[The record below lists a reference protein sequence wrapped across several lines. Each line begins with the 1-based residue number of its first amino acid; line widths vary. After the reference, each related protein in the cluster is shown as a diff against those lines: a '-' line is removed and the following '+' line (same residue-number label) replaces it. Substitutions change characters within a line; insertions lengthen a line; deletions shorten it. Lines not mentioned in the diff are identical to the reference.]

1 MSTAKYPSLGTAVP
15 LYDWL
20 MDKIEDFQSKTRGK
34 EMKSALGAAME
45 KLKSYYARSDDSWMY
60 PIATS

>member
-1 MSTAKYPSLGTAVP
+1 MSTGKYPILGTAVP

-20 MDKIEDFQSKTRGK
+20 MDNIEDFGKNTTRTEIK
-34 EMKSALGAAME
+34 NALIAAME
-45 KLKSYYARSDDSWMY
+45 KLKSYYVKTDDSWMY